1 MKFWLSVLLIAALS
15 FAACLFLP
23 WWVIAIAGF
32 LVALIIP
39 QAAWR
44 SFLAGFLAVFL
55 LWAVISFIISSANN
69 HLLAHKISVL
79 FIRMDNPALLI
90 LLTGFIGGLVAGLGS
105 LTGSFIHR
113 VKEKSENL
121 IKK

>member
-32 LVALIIP
+32 VVALIIP
-39 QAAWR
+39 QGAWR
-44 SFLAGFLAVFL
+44 SFLSGFIALFL
-55 LWAVISFIISSANN
+55 LWAVMSFIISSAND
-69 HLLAHKISVL
+69 HLLAHKIALL
-79 FIRMDNPALLI
+79 FIRMDNPVLLI

-105 LTGSFIHR
+105 LTGSFLH
-113 VKEKSENL
+113 
-121 IKK
+121 KKKADYKIP